1 MRRRILL
8 AVAVIVVA
16 GGAGVYG
23 AGSSGLIGGTP
34 AAAAETPPPQRSTA
48 PVTRVTLE
56 SVEELD
62 GTLGFEGSGT
72 ILSQLTGTITSIYLA
87 EGQILERGDR
97 LIEVNGG
104 TRSYVMYGARPAWRT
119 LEAGVD
125 NGWDVKQLQQ
135 NLQALG
141 YLDVSLVPDRV
152 YGIHTET
159 AVKAWQADR
168 NVEEDGIV
176 RLGDIVFLSGPVRVT
191 AIAAQRGARAGA
203 GQTIATYSSTDRLV
217 TVSLD
222 ANRQDIVAVG
232 DPVTVEL
239 PDGTD
244 TPGSIGEIASVATPA
259 TTQGGSPQV
268 AVTIR
273 LDDPATSG
281 SQDGA
286 PVTIRIVRDRRENV
300 LTVPV
305 EALLALA
312 EGGYAVEIANDD
324 GSTRLVAVT
333 PGLFSGTRVE
343 VQSDGL
349 AENDSVVVPT

>member
-1 MRRRILL
+1 MRRRILF
-8 AVAVIVVA
+8 AVAIIVVA
-16 GGAGVYG
+16 GGAGIYG
-23 AGSSGLIGGTP
+23 ASAAGLLGGTP
-34 AAAAETPPPQRSTA
+34 AVAAETPAPERATA
-48 PVTRVTLE
+48 TVTRATLE
-56 SVEELD
+56 LVEELD
-62 GTLGFEGSGT
+62 GTLGFEGSGS
-72 ILSQLTGTITSIYLA
+72 IVNQLSGTITRIYAA
-87 EGQILERGDR
+87 EGDILERGEQI
-97 LIEVNGG
+97 IEVNGS
-104 TRSYVMYGARPAWRT
+104 TRSSVMYGLRPAWRT
-119 LEAGVD
+119 LEYGAWGY
-125 NGWDVKQLQQ
+125 DVKQLQE

-141 YLDVSLVPDRV
+141 YMDSSLVPD
-152 YGIHTET
+152 YTFGTDTEA
-159 AVKAWQADR
+159 AVQAWQAER
-168 NVEEDGIV
+168 RVEQDGIV
-176 RLGDIVFLSGPVRVT
+176 RLGEVVFLTGPVRLT
-191 AIAAQRGARAGA
+191 AVQAQLGTRVAS
-203 GQTIATYSSTDRLV
+203 GQNVATYSSTDRLV

-232 DPVTVEL
+232 NPVTVVL

-244 TPGSIGEIASVATPA
+244 TQGSIGEIASVATPA

-305 EALLALA
+305 QALLALA
-312 EGGYAVEIANDD
+312 EGGYAVEVASDD

-349 AENDSVVVPT
+349 TENDSVVVPK

>member
-1 MRRRILL
+1 MRRRILF
-8 AVAVIVVA
+8 AVAIVIVA

-23 AGSSGLIGGTP
+23 AGSAGLIGGTP
-34 AAAAETPPPQRSTA
+34 AAAAETPAPERATA
-48 PVTRVTLE
+48 AVTRATLE

-72 ILSQLTGTITSIYLA
+72 ILSQLTGTVTSIYLA

-104 TRSYVMYGARPAWRT
+104 TRSWVMYGARPAWRT

-141 YLDVSLVPDRV
+141 YLDASLVPDRV
-152 YGIHTET
+152 YGTHTEA

-176 RLGDIVFLSGPVRVT
+176 RLGDIVFLPGPVRVT
-191 AIAAQRGARAGA
+191 AIQAQLGARAGA
-203 GQTIATYSSTDRLV
+203 GQAIATYSSTDRLV

-232 DPVTVEL
+232 DAVTVEL
-239 PDGTD
+239 PDGTE

-286 PVTIRIVRDRRENV
+286 PVTIRIVRERRENV

-305 EALLALA
+305 QALLALA
-312 EGGYAVEIANDD
+312 EGGYAVEIVNDD

-333 PGLFSGTRVE
+333 PGLFSDLRVE

>member
-56 SVEELD
+56 SVEEFD

-191 AIAAQRGARAGA
+191 AIAAQLGARAGA